1 MATRTTDLVGKFGLK
16 ESLFTYY
23 VLVFKVTYKLTFF
36 YFLHDRLPL
45 LYHGAPLYLLLTRR
59 RNRELGS
66 SSSSK
71 IYFFN
76 PTQFFRSG
84 SVRSSSSSYSST
96 YKIGKIGSID

>member
-23 VLVFKVTYKLTFF
+23 VLVLKVTYKLTFF

-66 SSSSK
+66 SSSK